1 MEWQVFVEQYN
12 VDFSV
17 AGGTYPVLW
26 GGSSEPPPQLTG
38 LQARSELKSTVPEA
52 ISKVAFKTI

>member
-17 AGGTYPVLW
+17 AGVTYPVLCGGGG
-26 GGSSEPPPQLTG
+26 GGSSKPPPAYG
-38 LQARSELKSTVPEA
+38 PAS
-52 ISKVAFKTI
+52 